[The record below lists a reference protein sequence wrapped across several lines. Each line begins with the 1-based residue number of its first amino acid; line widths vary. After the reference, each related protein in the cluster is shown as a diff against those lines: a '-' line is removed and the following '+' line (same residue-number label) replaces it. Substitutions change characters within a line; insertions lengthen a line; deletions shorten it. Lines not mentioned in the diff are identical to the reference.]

1 VLGIVVRSDHAHALV
16 FHGAGISIEGF
27 QAILHSFVENFAERA
42 GVIFRREPDLQL
54 WARSRG
60 AHGREFYH
68 EGAGQPV
75 LAAPE

>member
-1 VLGIVVRSDHAHALV
+1 
-16 FHGAGISIEGF
+16 
-27 QAILHSFVENFAERA
+27 
-42 GVIFRREPDLQL
+42 L